1 MRSADRR
8 TNVQIEEK
16 PEGNT
21 QCQSPDK
28 SVDTAVGSFADQ
40 NAIAFYPSSD
50 ATRQSEDPGKEQTS
64 EKCPLKDRTALFDP
78 QVVPFDPT
86 GGVFVPTAAHAF
98 LLPNRWSTMTT
109 STANESG
116 QVSAA
121 LATNIGCAYL
131 FRS

>member
-50 ATRQSEDPGKEQTS
+50 STCQASIP
-64 EKCPLKDRTALFDP
+64 EKNRHPKSVLLKIERRCSIL
-78 QVVPFDPT
+78 
-86 GGVFVPTAAHAF
+86 
-98 LLPNRWSTMTT
+98 RWSH
-109 STANESG
+109 STRPVEYSCPQRHTRFSCPIVG
-116 QVSAA
+116 PP
-121 LATNIGCAYL
+121 
-131 FRS
+131 